1 MQLLLVKPIN
11 AKCKSQILHTS
22 PLTISLSLPSPLHP
36 SPLTSLLLLS
46 PPSPPLPSPVVS
58 HLPTEDTLT
67 EDKAR
72 EYFIDLILG
81 LEYCKLTKQ
90 ATQLPL
96 WFENCLLY
104 LALSGYCPPVTD
116 LHCTQLDLNHKLIK
130 FLYENVALLVV

>member
-1 MQLLLVKPIN
+1 MQMQISNTTHKP
-11 AKCKSQILHTS
+11 TDTF
-22 PLTISLSLPSPLHP
+22 PLPPLSI
-36 SPLTSLLLLS
+36 LLLS
-46 PPSPPLPSPVVS
+46 LLRSSSPLPPLPSPVVS

-81 LEYCKLTKQ
+81 LEYRKLTKQ

-96 WFENCLLY
+96 WFENCLLS

-130 FLYENVALLVV
+130 LLYEHVALLVV